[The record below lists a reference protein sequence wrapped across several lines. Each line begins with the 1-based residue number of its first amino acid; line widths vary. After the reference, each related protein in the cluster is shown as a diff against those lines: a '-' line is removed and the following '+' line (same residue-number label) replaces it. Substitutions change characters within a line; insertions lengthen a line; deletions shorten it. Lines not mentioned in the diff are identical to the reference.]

1 MKKDVI
7 YTGFELYQPELTEEN
22 VIYLSIGAGFLKDK
36 DGNDWYE
43 IQKYLSKNYPDAY
56 FLTLDHNNVVVAV
69 TKDVS
74 TYFPA
79 GLTVL
84 VTYNVPDKIEEES
97 NLGSWRYD
105 NGKFISHNGFAIED
119 ANLKMEKELTW
130 ATNQI
135 SAIQDLE
142 ELQGLSEE
150 QKDWL
155 GKVKLYR
162 ATLIQINV
170 EDAPNITWPTRPKK

>member
-1 MKKDVI
+1 MV
-7 YTGFELYQPELTEEN
+7 
-22 VIYLSIGAGFLKDK
+22 
-36 DGNDWYE
+36 
-43 IQKYLSKNYPDAY
+43 
-56 FLTLDHNNVVVAV
+56 
-69 TKDVS
+69 
-74 TYFPA
+74 
-79 GLTVL
+79 TVL

-105 NGKFISHNGFAIED
+105 NGKFVSHNGFAIED

>member
-7 YTGFELYQPELTEEN
+7 FTGFELYEPELTEEN
-22 VIYLSIGAGFLKDK
+22 ILYLSVGGGFLQDK
-36 DGNDWYE
+36 DGNDWYQL
-43 IQKYLSKNYPDAY
+43 QKTLMAEYPDAY
-56 FLTLDHNNVVVAV
+56 FITLDNNNIVRGA
-69 TKDVS
+69 TKDVT

-79 GLTVL
+79 GHSIL
-84 VTYNVPDKIEEES
+84 VTYNVPDKIEDES
-97 NLGSWRYD
+97 NIGSWQYVE
-105 NGKFISHNGFAIED
+105 GKFVPHNSLAIED
-119 ANLKMEKELTW
+119 ATLKLEKELTW
-130 ATNQI
+130 ATNQV